1 MATQVAQME
10 AAKRLPTAEILLVL
24 VAIFWGTSYGVT
36 KEALLV
42 TSVLTFLAI
51 RFSITFL
58 IMLPVLWQDL
68 EAGRASGWPYA
79 MLTGLILLGVFLAET
94 YGVKYTSA
102 TNAAFLISLSVLLT
116 PFIEWLV
123 FRVFPGWRLC
133 LWVLVFLI
141 GAYLLVLNGDSSLQL
156 NLGDGLILV
165 AALLRGVMVVATK
178 KLIPND
184 SISTL
189 SLTAVQMGVVA
200 TGALVMVLLVDTD
213 LPKLQ
218 SLPSSFWWAIAYLVS
233 FCTLFAFFAQNYG
246 VRHTSPSRAA
256 LLMGTEPAFGGL
268 FAVLWLGEAL
278 SEIQLVGAFLVVTA
292 ALAGARR

>member
-1 MATQVAQME
+1 VTALGITIP
-10 AAKRLPTAEILLVL
+10 KRLPVAELLLVL

-51 RFSITFL
+51 RFTITFL
-58 IMLPVLWQDL
+58 IMLPILLKDL
-68 EAGRASGWPYA
+68 AAGKATGWPYA
-79 MLTGLILLGVFLAET
+79 IITGLILLGVFLAET
-94 YGVKYTSA
+94 FGVKYTSA
-102 TNAAFLISLSVLLT
+102 SNAAFLISLSVLLT
-116 PFIEWLV
+116 PFIEWFV

-133 LWVLVFLI
+133 MWVLVFLI
-141 GAYLLVLNGDSSLQL
+141 GTYLLVLNADSRLEL
-156 NLGDGLILV
+156 NLGDGLILM

-178 KLIPND
+178 KWVVKE
-184 SISTL
+184 SITTL

-200 TGALVMVLLVDTD
+200 FGVLVMLFVVETD
-213 LPKLQ
+213 LPDLQ
-218 SLPSSFWWAIAYLVS
+218 VLPGSFWLAILYLVLC
-233 FCTLFAFFAQNYG
+233 CTMFAFFSQNYG

-268 FAVLWLGEAL
+268 FAVFWLGETL
-278 SEIQLVGAFLVVTA
+278 SSLQLVGAFLVVTA

>member
-1 MATQVAQME
+1 VTALGITIP
-10 AAKRLPTAEILLVL
+10 KRLPVAELLLVL

-51 RFSITFL
+51 RFTITFL
-58 IMLPVLWQDL
+58 IMLPILLKDL
-68 EAGRASGWPYA
+68 AAGKATGWPYA
-79 MLTGLILLGVFLAET
+79 IITGLILLGVFLAET
-94 YGVKYTSA
+94 FGVKYTSA
-102 TNAAFLISLSVLLT
+102 SNAAFLISLSVLLT
-116 PFIEWLV
+116 PFIEWFV

-133 LWVLVFLI
+133 MWVLVFLI
-141 GAYLLVLNGDSSLQL
+141 GTYLLVLNADSRLEL
-156 NLGDGLILV
+156 NLGDGLILM

-178 KLIPND
+178 KWVVKE
-184 SISTL
+184 SITTL

-200 TGALVMVLLVDTD
+200 FGVLVMLFVAETD
-213 LPKLQ
+213 LPDLQ
-218 SLPSSFWWAIAYLVS
+218 VLPGSFWLAILYLVLC
-233 FCTLFAFFAQNYG
+233 CTMFAFFAQNYG

-268 FAVLWLGEAL
+268 FAVFWLGETL
-278 SEIQLVGAFLVVTA
+278 SSLQLVGAFLVVTA

>member
-1 MATQVAQME
+1 VTALGITIP
-10 AAKRLPTAEILLVL
+10 KRLPVAELLLVL

-51 RFSITFL
+51 RFTITFL
-58 IMLPVLWQDL
+58 IMLPILLKDL
-68 EAGRASGWPYA
+68 AAGKATGWPYA
-79 MLTGLILLGVFLAET
+79 IITGLILLGVFLAET
-94 YGVKYTSA
+94 FGVKYTSA
-102 TNAAFLISLSVLLT
+102 SNAAFLISLSVLLT
-116 PFIEWLV
+116 PFIEWFV

-133 LWVLVFLI
+133 MWVLVFLI
-141 GAYLLVLNGDSSLQL
+141 GTYLLVLNADSRLEL
-156 NLGDGLILV
+156 NLGDGLILM

-178 KLIPND
+178 KWVVKE
-184 SISTL
+184 SITTL

-200 TGALVMVLLVDTD
+200 FGVLVMLFVVETD
-213 LPKLQ
+213 LPDLQ
-218 SLPSSFWWAIAYLVS
+218 VLPGSFWLAILYLVLC
-233 FCTLFAFFAQNYG
+233 CTMFAFFAQNYG

-268 FAVLWLGEAL
+268 FAVFWLGETL
-278 SEIQLVGAFLVVTA
+278 SSLQLVGAFLVVTA

>member
-1 MATQVAQME
+1 MTALGITIP
-10 AAKRLPTAEILLVL
+10 KRLPVAELLLVL

-51 RFSITFL
+51 RFTITFL
-58 IMLPVLWQDL
+58 IMLPILLKDL
-68 EAGRASGWPYA
+68 AAGKATGWPYA
-79 MLTGLILLGVFLAET
+79 IITGLILLGVFLAET
-94 YGVKYTSA
+94 FGVKYTSA
-102 TNAAFLISLSVLLT
+102 SNAAFLISLSVLLT
-116 PFIEWLV
+116 PFIEWFV

-133 LWVLVFLI
+133 MWVLVFLI
-141 GAYLLVLNGDSSLQL
+141 GTYLLVLNADSRLEL
-156 NLGDGLILV
+156 NLGDGLILM

-178 KLIPND
+178 KWVVKE
-184 SISTL
+184 SITTL

-200 TGALVMVLLVDTD
+200 FGVLVMLFVAETD
-213 LPKLQ
+213 LPDLQ
-218 SLPSSFWWAIAYLVS
+218 VLPGSFWLAILYLVLC
-233 FCTLFAFFAQNYG
+233 CTMFAFFAQNYG

-268 FAVLWLGEAL
+268 FAVFWLGETL
-278 SEIQLVGAFLVVTA
+278 SSLQLVGAFLVVTA

>member
-1 MATQVAQME
+1 MTALGITIP
-10 AAKRLPTAEILLVL
+10 KRLPVAELLLVL

-51 RFSITFL
+51 RFTITFL
-58 IMLPVLWQDL
+58 IMLPILLKDL
-68 EAGRASGWPYA
+68 AAGKATGWPYA
-79 MLTGLILLGVFLAET
+79 IITGLILLGVFLAET
-94 YGVKYTSA
+94 FGVKYTSA
-102 TNAAFLISLSVLLT
+102 SNAAFLISLSVLLT
-116 PFIEWLV
+116 PFIEWFV

-133 LWVLVFLI
+133 MWVLVFLI
-141 GAYLLVLNGDSSLQL
+141 GTYLLVLNADSRLEL
-156 NLGDGLILV
+156 NLGDGLILM

-178 KLIPND
+178 KWVVKE
-184 SISTL
+184 SITTL

-200 TGALVMVLLVDTD
+200 FGVLVMLFVVETD
-213 LPKLQ
+213 LPDLQ
-218 SLPSSFWWAIAYLVS
+218 VLPGSFWLAILYLVLC
-233 FCTLFAFFAQNYG
+233 CTMFAFFAQNYG

-268 FAVLWLGEAL
+268 FAVFWLGETL
-278 SEIQLVGAFLVVTA
+278 SSLQLVGAFLVVTA

>member
-1 MATQVAQME
+1 VTTLGITIP
-10 AAKRLPTAEILLVL
+10 KRLPVAELLLVL

-51 RFSITFL
+51 RFTITFL
-58 IMLPVLWQDL
+58 IMLPILLKDL
-68 EAGRASGWPYA
+68 AAGKATGWPYA
-79 MLTGLILLGVFLAET
+79 IITGLILLGVFLAET
-94 YGVKYTSA
+94 FGVKYTSA
-102 TNAAFLISLSVLLT
+102 SNAAFLISLSVLLT
-116 PFIEWLV
+116 PFIEWFV

-133 LWVLVFLI
+133 MWVLVFLI
-141 GAYLLVLNGDSSLQL
+141 GTYLLVLNADSRLEL
-156 NLGDGLILV
+156 NLGDGLILM

-178 KLIPND
+178 KWVVKE
-184 SISTL
+184 SITTL

-200 TGALVMVLLVDTD
+200 FGVLVMLFVVETD
-213 LPKLQ
+213 LPDLQ
-218 SLPSSFWWAIAYLVS
+218 VLPGSFWLAILYLVLC
-233 FCTLFAFFAQNYG
+233 CTMFAFFAQNYG

-268 FAVLWLGEAL
+268 FAVFWLGETL
-278 SEIQLVGAFLVVTA
+278 SSLQLVGAFLVVTA